1 MRVAHV
7 IGTATA
13 TIKDARLTGSTLLLV
28 NIVDGKGKVLDP
40 AQVAVDTCG
49 AGVGDTVLMA
59 QGSAARLP
67 AALAGAPVDAAIVAI
82 IDQIT
87 LS

>member
-1 MRVAHV
+1 MRVAQV

-13 TIKDARLTGSTLLLV
+13 TIKDARLIGATLLIV
-28 NIVDGKGKVLDP
+28 NFVDGKGKVQE
-40 AQVAVDTCG
+40 AAHVAVDTCG
-49 AGVGDTVLMA
+49 AGVGDTVLIA

-67 AALAGAPVDAAIVAI
+67 AALAGAPVDAAVIAI

>member
-1 MRVAHV
+1 MRVAQV
-7 IGTATA
+7 IGTAIA
-13 TIKDARLTGSTLLLV
+13 TVKDARLTGGTLLVV
-28 NIVDGKGKVLDP
+28 NIVDGKGKVLEP
-40 AQVAVDTCG
+40 AHVAVDTCG
-49 AGVGDTVLMA
+49 AGVGDTVLIA

-67 AALAGAPVDAAIVAI
+67 AALATAPVDAAVVAI

>member
-1 MRVAHV
+1 MRVAQV

-13 TIKDARLTGSTLLLV
+13 TIKDARLTGSTLLVV
-28 NIVDGKGKVLDP
+28 NIVDAKGKVLDP
-40 AQVAVDTCG
+40 ARVAVDTCG

>member
-1 MRVAHV
+1 MRVAQV

-13 TIKDARLTGSTLLLV
+13 TVKDARLVGTTLLVV
-28 NIVDGKGKVLDP
+28 NIVDAKGKLLE
-40 AQVAVDTCG
+40 AAHVAVDTCG
-49 AGVGDTVLMA
+49 AGVGDRVLIS

-67 AALAGAPVDAAIVAI
+67 AALAGAPIDMTIIAIVDA
-82 IDQIT
+82 IT

>member
-1 MRVAHV
+1 MRVASV

-13 TIKDARLTGSTLLLV
+13 TIKDARLAGATLLVV
-28 NIVDGKGKVLDP
+28 NIVDGKGKVLD
-40 AQVAVDTCG
+40 AAHVAVDTCG
-49 AGVGDTVLMA
+49 AGVGDTVLIA

-67 AALAGAPVDAAIVAI
+67 AALAGAPVDSAIIAIV
-82 IDQIT
+82 DTIT